1 VGYQNFAHI
10 LLDNSDA
17 MPKQTEKDQKRK
29 LTHSQ
34 IEKKRR
40 EKIQEC
46 LTQLHRLVP
55 KNASQSNLQKLQILE
70 NTVEVDPINSVH
82 KGIAAQGIGAYSSG
96 NGHFGGTHYF
106 HFAYT
111 SGKCRRLRI

>member
-1 VGYQNFAHI
+1 
-10 LLDNSDA
+10 

-46 LTQLHRLVP
+46 LTQLHKLVP

-70 NTVEVDPINSVH
+70 NTVEVDPINSVY
-82 KGIAAQGIGAYSSG
+82 KGVATQGPGTDSSR
-96 NGHFGGTHYF
+96 NRHFGGANTF
-106 HFAYT
+106 DLADR
-111 SGKCRRLRI
+111 SGKRRGLWL